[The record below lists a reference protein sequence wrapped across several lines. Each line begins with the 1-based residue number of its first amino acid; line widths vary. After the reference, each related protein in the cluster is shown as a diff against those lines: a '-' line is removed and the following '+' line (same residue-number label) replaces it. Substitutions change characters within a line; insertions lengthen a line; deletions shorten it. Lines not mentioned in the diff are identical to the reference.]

1 MAAIPRAFLKTVRH
15 APLPSSSLLLGRST
29 RCAAAVEVQP
39 QQPPRRRFSEW
50 QSKTDAPELVEY
62 AAERDRSIRTQH
74 HALNTDFPAQSLPPG
89 QTSVDALEVR
99 RKRLVYRSK
108 QRGWLEVD
116 LLMGTWAVEN
126 VPTLTVAEMDEYEAI
141 LNQET
146 IDIFNFVTGKDEAPE
161 EIQGA
166 VLDRLQEW
174 AQSAPLGSSP
184 GDYAEAKKVN
194 NMT

>member
-1 MAAIPRAFLKTVRH
+1 MDADAI
-15 APLPSSSLLLGRST
+15 
-29 RCAAAVEVQP
+29 
-39 QQPPRRRFSEW
+39 
-50 QSKTDAPELVEY
+50 
-62 AAERDRSIRTQH
+62 
-74 HALNTDFPAQSLPPG
+74 
-89 QTSVDALEVR
+89 R
-99 RKRLVYRSK
+99 RKRLIYRSK

-116 LLMGTWAVEN
+116 LLMGTFAVEH
-126 VPTLTVAEMDEYEAI
+126 VPTLTTEELDEYEAI